1 MAEYK
6 LLITGPM
13 GAGKTTA
20 VAAISEV
27 PPVVTDVQNN
37 DTSVAKDRTTVGLDF
52 GELTLENG
60 DTLRIFGTPGQARF
74 AFMWD
79 ILAKGAIGLII
90 LTDNST
96 ADPGADLELYLE
108 NFSELIA
115 RTACVIGV
123 GRSDTHPTP
132 SIDALAIV
140 AQAKGVICPILP
152 VDARERDQVLMLLDL
167 LLAQLESK

>member
-6 LLITGPM
+6 LLITGPV

-27 PPVVTDVQNN
+27 APVVTDVQNN
-37 DTSVAKDRTTVGLDF
+37 DATVGKDRTTVGLDF

-74 AFMWD
+74 DFMWD

-96 ADPGADLELYLE
+96 LDPVADLELYLE
-108 NFSELIA
+108 SFSVLIA

-123 GRSDTHPTP
+123 GRSETHPVP
-132 SIDALAIV
+132 SIDALSIA
-140 AQAKGVICPILP
+140 AQAKGVVCPILP
-152 VDARERDQVLMLLDL
+152 IDARERDQVLMLVDL
-167 LLAQLESK
+167 LLTQLESK